1 MTRGAVSGELTNDGE
16 TRDPEFIPPRKPYS
30 FLAMLDGI
38 LQFSAQTLVDN
49 GRLSFW
55 MPTAND
61 ENQEIPV
68 PTHPYL
74 EMLSVCTQNFHKCTS
89 LPMGQ
94 STVFSHV
101 RHV

>member
-1 MTRGAVSGELTNDGE
+1 
-16 TRDPEFIPPRKPYS
+16 
-30 FLAMLDGI
+30 MLDGI
-38 LQFSAQTLVDN
+38 LRFSAQTLVDD

-74 EMLSVCTQNFHKCTS
+74 EVVAVCTQTFNKCTH
-89 LPMGQ
+89 LP
-94 STVFSHV
+94 SPLTL
-101 RHV
+101 